1 MGHKPKLKG
10 AISNRG
16 QSHNKKG
23 NVIKVF
29 KDGEVKE
36 GFMGNGILKIRKHE

>member
-10 AISNRG
+10 TRSNRG
-16 QSHNKKG
+16 RSHKKS
-23 NVIKVF
+23 NIIKVF

>member
-16 QSHNKKG
+16 QSRKKS
-23 NVIKVF
+23 NIIKVV

-36 GFMGNGILKIRKHE
+36 GFMGNGILKIRKHG